1 MKVEREK
8 DPLMGLMTLVCPER
22 VRTRK
27 VTRNSCVLH
36 VMKGFRE
43 EFSVIKDGDGKCR
56 VANLAVWAKRGKWYF
71 NIQLLGK
78 GENENISWD

>member
-22 VRTRK
+22 VRARK

-43 EFSVIKDGDGKCR
+43 EFSVIKDGDGK
-56 VANLAVWAKRGKWYF
+56 W
-71 NIQLLGK
+71 
-78 GENENISWD
+78 